1 MVVRVRLFAAL
12 RERAGSDELEL
23 ELPDGALVADALD
36 RIGNVTGDLKA
47 VMAVNR
53 EYAGPGTALHAGD
66 ELALI
71 PPVSG
76 GERATA
82 AVHVQLTSQPIAL
95 DPLLDRVRD
104 SSAGAIVVFEGV
116 TREVAELEY
125 EAYEAM
131 ATAKIFEIAT
141 AARERHGL
149 CAAAVAHRVGT
160 VPLSEPSV
168 VVAVSAAHRGAAF
181 AGAREIIDRLK
192 AQAPIWKQEEGEWV
206 LGELPTT
213 PS

>member
-76 GERATA
+76 GERASA

-116 TREVAELEY
+116 TREVPELE
-125 EAYEAM
+125 
-131 ATAKIFEIAT
+131 
-141 AARERHGL
+141 
-149 CAAAVAHRVGT
+149 
-160 VPLSEPSV
+160 
-168 VVAVSAAHRGAAF
+168 
-181 AGAREIIDRLK
+181 
-192 AQAPIWKQEEGEWV
+192 
-206 LGELPTT
+206 
-213 PS
+213 